1 MAERVGSMNKKLNLF
16 AFYFMLILYLELLYK
31 IIIYKKINEG
41 IIFALF
47 FSITIALILFSLT
60 KLFKTKNKQ
69 FIFTIISTILVTF
82 IFGFNLVYYK
92 LLDVPFSISTITL
105 ATQAVEFYRIGFQ
118 AFFENIGYILVM
130 IVPLLLL
137 IIFNKKIDFRLY
149 HKKKWKLFLKI
160 IISYVISII
169 IIMPFKQ
176 TGYKYYFKYD
186 NTLESINYF
195 GLITSSRLNI
205 ERYLF
210 GFKDTIEIPKT
221 FEEND
226 NETSISKYEDNILNI
241 DFNSLKI
248 NATSDEEKEL
258 YEYLENNVVTS
269 KNEYTG
275 MYKGKNLIFIL
286 AEGFNSIA
294 VDEKLT
300 PTLYKLTHTGFVFNN
315 YYSPVFLS
323 TTGGEFQATTSL
335 IPTQEILGL
344 WRKNNPK
351 FSFSLGNTFNSLG
364 YQTFAYHDWNYTYY
378 KRNSTMP
385 TLGFNNYMGCKNGME
400 NYIDC
405 KWLPS
410 DIDMINKTSPL
421 YMQNDKFMTYYISVS
436 GHAPYNFTGG
446 NSIAIKN
453 EELVKDLP
461 YSDSVKAYLASQ
473 IEFDRAIEALI
484 NNLKENNKLDDT
496 VIVITGDHY
505 PYTLT
510 LDEVNEVSS
519 YKRDELFEVNHSN
532 LIIWNNNDKIIKEVD
547 KIGSQIDVLPTILN
561 LFGVS
566 YDSRLLIGNDI
577 LSDTE
582 GLAIF
587 SDHSFITDNGKYINS
602 TKTFMPNNNVN
613 LTNDY
618 LENMQLRVDNS
629 FIASKMILETD
640 IYKKVLGDK

>member
-1 MAERVGSMNKKLNLF
+1 MNKKLNLF
-16 AFYFMLILYLELLYK
+16 AFYLILILYLELCYK
-31 IIIYKKINEG
+31 IEVYKNFTDG
-41 IIFALF
+41 LIFTLF
-47 FSITIALILFSLT
+47 FSITVALILYFLT
-60 KLFKTKNKQ
+60 KIFKTRNKQ
-69 FIFTIISTILVTF
+69 FIFTIIITVLISFL
-82 IFGFNLVYYK
+82 FGFNLVYYK

-105 ATQAVEFYRIGFQ
+105 ATQAIEFYKIGFQ
-118 AFFENIGYILVM
+118 VFFENIGYILIM
-130 IVPLLLL
+130 IIPLILL
-137 IIFNKKIDFRLY
+137 IIFNKKIDFRNY
-149 HKKKWKLFLKI
+149 HKRKWKLFSKILISYLCSILI
-160 IISYVISII
+160 II
-169 IIMPFKQ
+169 PFKQ

-186 NTLESINYF
+186 NLLESINYF
-195 GLITSSRLNI
+195 GLITSSRLNV
-205 ERYLF
+205 ERFLF
-210 GFKDTIEIPKT
+210 GFNDTIEIQKT
-221 FEEND
+221 FKENR
-226 NETSISKYEDNILNI
+226 NETVISKYEDNILNI
-241 DFNSLKI
+241 DFATLKNKAI
-248 NATSDEEKEL
+248 SDEEKNL
-258 YEYLENNVVTS
+258 YEYLENNIATS

-335 IPTQEILGL
+335 IPTQEILNL
-344 WRKNNPK
+344 WRKYNP
-351 FSFSLGNTFNSLG
+351 SFLYSFGNTFNSLG
-364 YQTFAYHDWNYTYY
+364 YQTNAYHDWTYTYY
-378 KRNSTMP
+378 KRDLTMP

-436 GHAPYNFTGG
+436 GHAPYNFNGG

-453 EELVKDLP
+453 EELVKNLP
-461 YSDSVKAYLASQ
+461 YDEELKAYLASQ

-484 NNLKENNKLDDT
+484 NNLKASNKLDDT

-505 PYTLT
+505 PYTLSV
-510 LDEVNEVSS
+510 DEINEISS
-519 YKRDELFEVNHSN
+519 YERDELFEVNHSN

-547 KIGSQIDVLPTILN
+547 KVGSQIDVLPTILN
-561 LFGVS
+561 LFGIS

-587 SDHSFITDNGKYINS
+587 SDHSFISDNGKYINS
-602 TKTFMPNNNVN
+602 TKTFIPNNSVN
-613 LTNDY
+613 LTDNY
-618 LENMQLRVDNS
+618 LENMKLRVDNS

-640 IYKKVLGDK
+640 IYRKVIGDK